1 MSKKIVVLDGY
12 PLNPGDLSWDSLRAL
27 LPNVEIHERTSAG
40 DVLSRCADAEIILTN
55 KVRLSAETLRELPK
69 LRYIGV
75 LATGFDVVDAVVAR
89 TQDIVVCNIPAY
101 GTRSVVQLV
110 FAYILHW
117 SNAVASHAVRVRGGA
132 WTQSPDW
139 SFWDSPLH
147 ELAGKTLGIIGFG
160 RIGQQAGRI
169 GHAFGMKIA
178 AATRSSKIVDYPVSI
193 VPMNELFS
201 ISDFLTLHCPL
212 TPETRGLVDATH
224 LGLMKPSAYLI
235 NTARGPIVNEADLA
249 VALDSGVIAGAA
261 LDVLSGEPPPQSN
274 PLLQARNI
282 VITPHYAWA
291 TVEAR
296 GRLLATAVE
305 NVRGFLTGHPQN
317 VVN

>member
-132 WTQSPDW
+132 WTQSQDW

-147 ELAGKTLGIIGFG
+147 ELAGKTLGITLWEWWQELLCVWFLIQYSSGLLLQLLLQRIVQERFG
-160 RIGQQAGRI
+160 QVAERLLLRFARSAIE
-169 GHAFGMKIA
+169 IA
-178 AATRSSKIVDYPVSI
+178 AV
-193 VPMNELFS
+193 
-201 ISDFLTLHCPL
+201 
-212 TPETRGLVDATH
+212 
-224 LGLMKPSAYLI
+224 
-235 NTARGPIVNEADLA
+235 VN
-249 VALDSGVIAGAA
+249 
-261 LDVLSGEPPPQSN
+261 SN
-274 PLLQARNI
+274 
-282 VITPHYAWA
+282 
-291 TVEAR
+291 
-296 GRLLATAVE
+296 RLLVF
-305 NVRGFLTGHPQN
+305 RLQKSGFYC
-317 VVN
+317 